1 MADTQD
7 VIVRYK
13 SEVDQAVDQIE
24 QLAKAQDKITDA
36 EKKQGKQ
43 SKKTAAAEEQA
54 TKKRL
59 DNLRRE
65 EAELKT
71 LQSLLK
77 KAFTAKDIDEYNRK
91 IAESQKRISL
101 LKGEVTGASSVTQK
115 LGSIGTNVFA
125 GIAAGAAA
133 AFSVDAI
140 INFSKASVNAF
151 LEAEKNAQK
160 LKFAITAI
168 NGESEQQFNNLIKQS
183 EELQKITI
191 FSDDSIQAAQAQLAA
206 FSLTADEIDK
216 LIPKLADFATIT
228 SVDIPQ
234 AANQIGAALEGNG
247 REFKKYGIE
256 VSATASRTENL
267 NSILQGLTKFE
278 GSATEATKTL
288 SGALQ
293 QQENDVDN
301 LQERIGSKLAPA
313 YVRAK
318 QALFEFVNLILTSR
332 KDIKREAFNKTVDD
346 LQLKALDQVKQRA
359 KSIQAIRNITPNQAY
374 LEALKAEI
382 KLTEE
387 SINELALS
395 GRVSDDIYS
404 NRKFQLEALVQEQ
417 ERFNKELKQQ
427 EDIAA
432 ANAKRILSLDALRKK
447 STEELTAL
455 AIKEKEIDD
464 DIAKNNIKNIEAVLK
479 AREEYAKELEKN
491 QKLLKDLQI
500 QNIED
505 EKQRRIA
512 AFEREKNEL
521 TANGKLRADIIT
533 ELEKKLVN
541 DLNEIDK
548 KRNVDPLFKVP
559 EQQVEQKP
567 VLPPDIQGQV
577 DSLIASGKTEAE
589 AIKQV
594 FEDIR
599 KSFKDGSDSIE
610 MSWIDANAQ
619 ILSSSIELFGELTNL
634 YNNFADARID
644 KINQEKQAQL
654 DALDLQMQ
662 ANTEALENRQINNK
676 QEEALNKKL
685 AADKVE
691 VEKKADKEIR
701 KIQRQQAILD
711 KANALFQIALNT
723 AIALADAKNLA
734 TFGALSPIIIA
745 LGLAQAATVAATP
758 IPGFEKGTKG
768 KRGSGIARVGEVGEE
783 TVFLPHNSK
792 VVPNKQTIKYAP
804 FVDAMIDNNLEKYIH
819 RQFVMPQL
827 LAQKK
832 AYEQK
837 TDSNNSGNFAENAG
851 RSARLYVENK
861 GQNVKF
867 PSGMNIQNTDELA
880 SAIAR
885 EISTSRR
892 RLI

>member
-1 MADTQD
+1 MSA
-7 VIVRYK
+7 
-13 SEVDQAVDQIE
+13 
-24 QLAKAQDKITDA
+24 LATSCI
-36 EKKQGKQ
+36 
-43 SKKTAAAEEQA
+43 
-54 TKKRL
+54 
-59 DNLRRE
+59 
-65 EAELKT
+65 
-71 LQSLLK
+71 
-77 KAFTAKDIDEYNRK
+77 
-91 IAESQKRISL
+91 
-101 LKGEVTGASSVTQK
+101 
-115 LGSIGTNVFA
+115 
-125 GIAAGAAA
+125 IAAG
-133 AFSVDAI
+133 
-140 INFSKASVNAF
+140 
-151 LEAEKNAQK
+151 
-160 LKFAITAI
+160 
-168 NGESEQQFNNLIKQS
+168 
-183 EELQKITI
+183 
-191 FSDDSIQAAQAQLAA
+191 
-206 FSLTADEIDK
+206 SLPIEK

-234 AANQIGAALEGNG
+234 AASQIGAALEGNS

-256 VSATASRTENL
+256 VSAAASRTENL
-267 NSILQGLTKFE
+267 GAVLDGLTKFE

-332 KDIKREAFNKTVDD
+332 KDIEREAFNKTIDD
-346 LQLKALDQVKQRA
+346 LQLKALDQVEQRA

-455 AIKEKEIDD
+455 AIKEKENDD

-548 KRNVDPLFKVP
+548 KRDFAL
-559 EQQVEQKP
+559 
-567 VLPPDIQGQV
+567 
-577 DSLIASGKTEAE
+577 
-589 AIKQV
+589 
-594 FEDIR
+594 
-599 KSFKDGSDSIE
+599 
-610 MSWIDANAQ
+610 
-619 ILSSSIELFGELTNL
+619 LTP
-634 YNNFADARID
+634 
-644 KINQEKQAQL
+644 
-654 DALDLQMQ
+654 
-662 ANTEALENRQINNK
+662 INNIPAIPD
-676 QEEALNKKL
+676 QLTVP
-685 AADKVE
+685 AD
-691 VEKKADKEIR
+691 
-701 KIQRQQAILD
+701 
-711 KANALFQIALNT
+711 
-723 AIALADAKNLA
+723 
-734 TFGALSPIIIA
+734 
-745 LGLAQAATVAATP
+745 
-758 IPGFEKGTKG
+758 
-768 KRGSGIARVGEVGEE
+768 
-783 TVFLPHNSK
+783 
-792 VVPNKQTIKYAP
+792 
-804 FVDAMIDNNLEKYIH
+804 
-819 RQFVMPQL
+819 
-827 LAQKK
+827 
-832 AYEQK
+832 
-837 TDSNNSGNFAENAG
+837 
-851 RSARLYVENK
+851 RS
-861 GQNVKF
+861 F
-867 PSGMNIQNTDELA
+867 T
-880 SAIAR
+880 
-885 EISTSRR
+885 
-892 RLI
+892 